1 MLSAAQTGSCCADE
15 GYFRG
20 SYVASR
26 CQKYGPTSLCFGI
39 TGKRRYFILKKE
51 NDIKKEKRKT
61 RNFSSKLKLICLS
74 GIMAAIYVGLDFLAV
89 SVSAPFGGTLKISLS
104 GLPVI
109 IVAIFGGPIWG
120 AATGFIGSLLGQML
134 NYGFSATTV
143 LWILPAVMRGLSM
156 GILFK
161 VFKRSLKPSKLI
173 IETCISSVIVTLFN
187 TLAMLVDQYAYGY
200 YNSYIAIYAAIPAR
214 IFAGVVTAVIFSLML
229 PTIITSLN
237 KGKGTV

>member
-1 MLSAAQTGSCCADE
+1 MEKD
-15 GYFRG
+15 
-20 SYVASR
+20 
-26 CQKYGPTSLCFGI
+26 
-39 TGKRRYFILKKE
+39 
-51 NDIKKEKRKT
+51 NNIKKEKN
-61 RNFSSKLKLICLS
+61 RNSNFNSKLKLICLS
-74 GIMAAIYVGLDFLAV
+74 GIMAAIYIGLDFLAV

-120 AATGFIGSLLGQML
+120 AATGFVGALLGQLL

-156 GILFK
+156 GILFRI
-161 VFKRSLKPSKLI
+161 FKRSIKPSRLI

-187 TLAMLVDQYAYGY
+187 TFAMLVEQYMYGY

-237 KGKGTV
+237 KGKGAV